1 MTGIQTVTRFEPRVH
16 PGRITKCE
24 TTVAADKHRAAG
36 QHIHLI
42 GIKFSREQRCVVGFA
57 VESL

>member
-1 MTGIQTVTRFEPRVH
+1 MQTVTRFEPRVH
-16 PGRITKCE
+16 PGRITKCG

-42 GIKFSREQRCVVGFA
+42 GIEFSREQRCVVGIA
-57 VESL
+57 V